1 MIRLS
6 QLFHHNK
13 GSVLGPVY
21 YISDTHVAATVT
33 PAVIQPIIPT
43 FQPPDVA
50 LLDGALVPVAV
61 EVEDEVG
68 EAVL

>member
-1 MIRLS
+1 MDCRSSWVIVKAAFRALS
-6 QLFHHNK
+6 KYH
-13 GSVLGPVY
+13 
-21 YISDTHVAATVT
+21 ISDTHVAATVT
-33 PAVIQPIIPT
+33 PAVIQPITPI